1 MKYEVKSFWECN
13 KVLVTQIII
22 GALGMVHRILEQ
34 LLERIGIK
42 KDFTMLHKAC
52 NNNDNNNN
60 SNDRNNNNIN
70 NNTSLICRNSLLFSV
85 LFKANFWRIF
95 AGANYKG
102 V

>member
-1 MKYEVKSFWECN
+1 M
-13 KVLVTQIII
+13 II
-22 GALGMVHRILEQ
+22 GALGMVNRILEQ
-34 LLERIGIK
+34 WLERIGIK
-42 KDFTMLHKAC
+42 EDFTRLHKAC

-60 SNDRNNNNIN
+60 SINRNNNNNN

-85 LFKANFWRIF
+85 LFKANFWCIF

>member
-1 MKYEVKSFWECN
+1 
-13 KVLVTQIII
+13 
-22 GALGMVHRILEQ
+22 MVHRILEQ
-34 LLERIGIK
+34 LLLERIGIK
-42 KDFTMLHKAC
+42 EDFTMLHKAC

-60 SNDRNNNNIN
+60 SNYYRNNNN

-85 LFKANFWRIF
+85 LFKANFWYIF